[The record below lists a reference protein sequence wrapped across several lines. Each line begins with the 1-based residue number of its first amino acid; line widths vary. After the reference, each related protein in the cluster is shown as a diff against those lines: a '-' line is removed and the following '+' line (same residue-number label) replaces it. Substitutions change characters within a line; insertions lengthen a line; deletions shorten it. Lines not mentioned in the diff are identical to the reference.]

1 MNIADDIGMTQLAA
15 LCPQCQSQKLFC
27 GKVQTDVKSLKNKEV
42 LYCRG
47 CKFVISVDEYKK
59 LLFCP

>member
-1 MNIADDIGMTQLAA
+1 MNITDDLGIKPLLAS
-15 LCPQCQSQKLFC
+15 CPKCHSQKLFC
-27 GKVQTDVKSLKNKEV
+27 GKVETDLKSLKNKEV

-47 CKFVISVDEYKK
+47 CKFVISVDEFKE